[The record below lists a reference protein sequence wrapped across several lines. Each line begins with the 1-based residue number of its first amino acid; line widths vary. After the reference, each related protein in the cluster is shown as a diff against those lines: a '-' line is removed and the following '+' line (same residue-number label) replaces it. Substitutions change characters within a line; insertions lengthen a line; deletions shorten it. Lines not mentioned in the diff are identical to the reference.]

1 MKVKPIVRKIV
12 IYRIV
17 CFILFLVIFARPTF
31 LVYQQREKFFWPGY
45 HLQYE
50 AYRSTYYSSQYVQK
64 KNPGIIPDE
73 TLTAFAGGIFLKGI
87 NPILI
92 VHDHPPLGRYI
103 ISLSIFLFDNANTIV
118 IPLTIISVL
127 GVFLIGRLCLNNSL
141 LLSFIPLGIFINEP
155 LFLGK
160 FSYSPVLESVQL
172 PFIIFA
178 LYFFI
183 KAITARKYFFWF
195 LLTSLM
201 LGFVISTRFFI
212 LGAAELFSMMLYLL
226 LQKNFDRRVIILFI
240 LTLPLSLIVL
250 ILSYIKTI
258 QAGYSVM
265 QVFSIQKYIL
275 AYQQSKLINLFSF
288 WDLILFNRWHTWW
301 ADQRIITDDTWIL
314 AWPIATVLT
323 FINFILVAFRKLRLT
338 ESEKIIFLWV
348 VTYSILLSIGN
359 TTTRYFLP
367 LLPFI
372 YILAVSAVVKMINL
386 YFDTD

>member
-1 MKVKPIVRKIV
+1 
-12 IYRIV
+12 
-17 CFILFLVIFARPTF
+17 
-31 LVYQQREKFFWPGY
+31 
-45 HLQYE
+45 
-50 AYRSTYYSSQYVQK
+50 
-64 KNPGIIPDE
+64 
-73 TLTAFAGGIFLKGI
+73 
-87 NPILI
+87 
-92 VHDHPPLGRYI
+92 
-103 ISLSIFLFDNANTIV
+103 
-118 IPLTIISVL
+118 
-127 GVFLIGRLCLNNSL
+127 
-141 LLSFIPLGIFINEP
+141 
-155 LFLGK
+155 
-160 FSYSPVLESVQL
+160 
-172 PFIIFA
+172 
-178 LYFFI
+178 
-183 KAITARKYFFWF
+183 
-195 LLTSLM
+195 
-201 LGFVISTRFFI
+201 
-212 LGAAELFSMMLYLL
+212 
-226 LQKNFDRRVIILFI
+226 
-240 LTLPLSLIVL
+240 
-250 ILSYIKTI
+250 
-258 QAGYSVM
+258 M